1 MYSVI
6 IPIALLFTLILAKKI
21 PYIGGKVHYALI
33 ISAIVTLICG
43 GIWNPVEW
51 ARAWIN
57 GLDRLSWVIVL
68 SLVGSFYGVTQAV
81 LGTLD
86 TVVDLFRSLFGKST
100 RGMVLAIIVA
110 IAVGG
115 EAFGDCNGAAAVI
128 GVLVIPAL
136 AGLGM
141 TGEMI
146 AATIAL
152 GVMIGSILPPISQA
166 VMLSTSILGLP
177 QTVVDETINITFM
190 TAGIIMLFA
199 VLYAMFFFVRE
210 NKPLPA
216 EIIPKDGPLTI
227 LRKGFVSLLPLIL
240 VVVLIIMNSVF
251 NLNIMKIIL
260 GSVYV
265 FLSRIP
271 VIQGF
276 TNSIVMILIAATLIT
291 LVSKKVRASA
301 KEIVIEGFQNILPSI
316 SVQAC
321 AAFFVGAILAGGQI
335 NVILLAME
343 GMSEHVVKV
352 GGGISLALVGM
363 LTGSQTSAQNVIF
376 TFFGPLLMS
385 MDISGS
391 HAAIVGSHLA
401 SAGQMLPPTNYTGFI
416 TASLVSSKLGVD
428 VNPIKVMIY
437 LLPTAFLLAFMG
449 FLFMYI

>member
-6 IPIALLFTLILAKKI
+6 IPIALLFTLILVKKI

-33 ISAIVTLICG
+33 ISAIVTLVCG

-177 QTVVDETINITFM
+177 QTVVDETINITFI

-240 VVVLIIMNSVF
+240 VVVLII
-251 NLNIMKIIL
+251 
-260 GSVYV
+260 GY
-265 FLSRIP
+265 
-271 VIQGF
+271 
-276 TNSIVMILIAATLIT
+276 LIYT
-291 LVSKKVRASA
+291 
-301 KEIVIEGFQNILPSI
+301 GGQ
-316 SVQAC
+316 
-321 AAFFVGAILAGGQI
+321 VGA
-335 NVILLAME
+335 
-343 GMSEHVVKV
+343 
-352 GGGISLALVGM
+352 
-363 LTGSQTSAQNVIF
+363 
-376 TFFGPLLMS
+376 
-385 MDISGS
+385 
-391 HAAIVGSHLA
+391 
-401 SAGQMLPPTNYTGFI
+401 
-416 TASLVSSKLGVD
+416 
-428 VNPIKVMIY
+428 
-437 LLPTAFLLAFMG
+437 
-449 FLFMYI
+449 